1 MGIFFGT
8 DGIRGKVNS
17 ELTFDLAYK
26 CGNALGASAS
36 KPTILI
42 GQDTRTSGSFLSLAF
57 AGGAM
62 NAGANVIDVGICP
75 TAGIAYLTNKL
86 GVDFGVV
93 ISASHNP
100 AEYNGIKIF
109 DHNGFKLGDERENDL
124 ERKFVQSVTVPANL
138 IGNYKQCPNLVK
150 KYKKHLISC
159 CTSLKGKK
167 VVIDASNG
175 ASYKVAPE
183 IFKSL
188 GALVVKTSCKND
200 GANINNDCGSLY
212 PETLAKK
219 VIETKAD
226 FGFAFDGDSDRIIA
240 CDEKGNILDG
250 DILVFALAKY
260 LKSKNR
266 LAKDTVVGTRHT
278 NVAIEKELK
287 NLGIK
292 LERTDI
298 GDKYVLEKIE
308 QDSLSLGG
316 EKSGHIILRD
326 FATTG
331 DGILSALKL
340 AEMSVVLKKPLSH
353 LTHVKLCPQCNID
366 CLVADKMRVINSEKL
381 TEAINEEEK
390 LLPSDSRIMVRVS
403 GTESKIRIMV
413 ESTDEQ
419 TAKESAKRLA
429 DIVYNID
436 HKEEPCVE

>member
-26 CGNALGASAS
+26 CGNALGASAP
-36 KPTILI
+36 KPTIII
-42 GQDTRTSGSFLSLAF
+42 GQDTRLSGSFLSLAF

-62 NAGANVIDVGICP
+62 NAGANVIDIGICP

-86 GVDFGVV
+86 GADFGVV
-93 ISASHNP
+93 VSASHNP

-109 DHNGFKLGDERENDL
+109 DHNGFKLGDERENAL

-138 IGNYKQCPNLVK
+138 IGNYKHCPNLVK
-150 KYKKHLISC
+150 KYKDHLISC
-159 CTSLKGKK
+159 CIGLKDKK

-175 ASYKVAPE
+175 ASYKIAPE
-183 IFKSL
+183 VFKSL
-188 GALVVKTSCKND
+188 GAFVIKTSCKND
-200 GANINNDCGSLY
+200 GANINNNCGSLY

-219 VIETKAD
+219 VVETKAD

-250 DILVFALAKY
+250 DILIFALAKY

-340 AEMSVVLKKPLSH
+340 AEMSVNLNKPLSY
-353 LTHVKLCPQCNID
+353 LTKISLCPQCNID
-366 CLVADKMRVINSEKL
+366 CIVSDKMRVINSEKL

-390 LLPSDSRIMVRVS
+390 LLPGDSRIMVRVS

-413 ESTDEQ
+413 ESTNEQ
-419 TAKESAKRLA
+419 SAKESAKRLA

-436 HKEEPCVE
+436 YKEEPCAE